1 MATIENRSRYTVS
14 VKNRIELYRE
24 FPFTQLKQAKQYVAE
39 LGKQGCA
46 PTLSQ
51 KENAF
56 LINIVQAGYKS
67 VRVTLRSLQD
77 AEDAIARIEA
87 ERRTGLFID
96 YTKAHQASFEDLLR
110 RYMKEEGPKNKG
122 WEKSEKYKCL
132 GWLEDLDGVL
142 AKRIA
147 RKEARTAEVG
157 TAPPK
162 RHSMREP
169 VTAIHW
175 MRKPFAN
182 IQTTDIEDYMK
193 ERGQYVAPATVDRE
207 LDVIRAIFT
216 VATKVWKYR
225 LGENPMDGVR
235 RPKYWNERDRRMR
248 GDEEHRLITS
258 AIEEDRLRSIE
269 LRVQELMTSSRAVA
283 AGLPTVY
290 ARKLYIKDALEQA
303 SVQARSDFEHVPL
316 FETFIQFQIMTAAR
330 RGESLGLEW
339 QDIDFEYRSAYLAET
354 KNGRP
359 RKLPLREILMQK
371 LESLPRSGSNVFE
384 MTEDLLRNAWSRIVA
399 RAGIEDLH
407 VHDLRHEAI
416 SRVAETSKF
425 SLIDLQAFSGHKDVR
440 MLLRYAHLCTTQL
453 ASKLDEA
460 FAESG
465 EGSLTHHVRGRKRI
479 RAGLGLSIA
488 AIAADTP
495 VRPVQASTASSK
507 TTAQVISLFGAR

>member
-14 VKNRIELYRE
+14 VKNRADLYRE
-24 FPFTQLKQAKQYVAE
+24 FPFTKLKQAKQYVID
-39 LGKQGCA
+39 LGNDSKVE
-46 PTLSQ
+46 LSQ
-51 KENAF
+51 KENCF
-56 LINIVQAGYKS
+56 L
-67 VRVTLRSLQD
+67 VRIIQQGHKPVRHTCRSLQE

-96 YTKAHQASFEDLLR
+96 YTKAHNATFEDMLR
-110 RYMKEEGPKNKG
+110 RYIKDEGPKNKG
-122 WEKSEKYKCL
+122 WAKSEKYRCY

-147 RKEARTAEVG
+147 ENKNLGAESG
-157 TAPPK
+157 IALQK

-169 VTAIHW
+169 ATAIHW

-182 IQTTDIEDYMK
+182 IQTMDIEDYIQD
-193 ERGQYVAPATVDRE
+193 RAQYVMPPTIDRE
-207 LDVIRAIFT
+207 LDVIRAIFS

-248 GDEEHRLITS
+248 GDEEQRLIAS
-258 AIEEDRLRSIE
+258 AVEEDRLRSIK
-269 LRVQELMTSSRAVA
+269 LRVEELMTSSRLIA

-290 ARKLYIKDALEQA
+290 ARKRYIKDALVDSRLQA
-303 SVQARSDFEHVPL
+303 KLDFEHIPL
-316 FETFIQFQIMTAAR
+316 FETYIQFQIMTAAR
-330 RGESLGLEW
+330 RSESFSLHWE
-339 QDIDFEYRSAYLAET
+339 DVDFECRSAYLAET
-354 KNGRP
+354 KNGQP
-359 RKLPLREILMQK
+359 RKLPLREVLMQK
-371 LESLPRSGSNVFE
+371 LENLPRNGKKVFE
-384 MTEDLLRNAWSRIVA
+384 ITEDLLSKSWARIVT
-399 RAGIEDLH
+399 RAEIEDLR
-407 VHDLRHEAI
+407 VHDLRHEGI

-465 EGSLTHHVRGRKRI
+465 EGSLTHHIRGRKRI
-479 RAGLGLSIA
+479 RAGVGLSIA
-488 AIAADTP
+488 AIVADGPGQAAKAPEATP
-495 VRPVQASTASSK
+495 TR
-507 TTAQVISLFGAR
+507 TAQVISLFGTR